1 MARGRARVYCADM
14 EGLVLRV
21 RLTSGDS
28 MDVTYEYEAG
38 SENDAVDFVVSTLA
52 QDSGVLRCRHGNRL
66 LVLYGRGVAAVEVAP
81 RGAVL

>member
-1 MARGRARVYCADM
+1 MAGGRARVYCADM

-28 MDVTYEYEAG
+28 MDVTYEHEAG
-38 SENDAVDFVVSTLA
+38 SENDVVDLVLSTLA
-52 QDSGVLRCRHGNRL
+52 QDSGVLRCSHGNRL
-66 LVLYGRGVAAVEVAP
+66 LVLYARGVAAVDVAP

>member
-1 MARGRARVYCADM
+1 M

-28 MDVTYEYEAG
+28 MDVTYEHEAG
-38 SENDAVDFVVSTLA
+38 SEIDVIDLVVSTLA

-66 LVLYGRGVAAVEVAP
+66 VVLYGRGVAAVEVAP